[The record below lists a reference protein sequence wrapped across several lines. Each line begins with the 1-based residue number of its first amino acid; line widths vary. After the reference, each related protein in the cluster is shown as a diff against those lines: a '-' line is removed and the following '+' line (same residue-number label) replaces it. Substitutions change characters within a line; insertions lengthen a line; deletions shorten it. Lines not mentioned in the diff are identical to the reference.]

1 MKKIYFLTAALAL
14 VALTAACSKESSV
27 NETPTAKITISANLP
42 DAATK
47 VSFDAAFDA
56 NGKPTG
62 MSHTWEA
69 GDQLLVTDASN
80 PSVTAVFDLVDG
92 IGTANGK
99 FEGEGFVAAS
109 YNVEVIPNG
118 SFATGN
124 AQTQAKDGATDHLK
138 YVAAATGVTDLA
150 SVSLTETSGIIGII
164 AKLPAGAA
172 ATINEL
178 EIETSADDF
187 ATSTKLTVALASQE
201 DADADGIL
209 KVYANVPAGW
219 SVPAGTKMFLRFGS
233 TNADHTVYT
242 RYQEFAAAAEP
253 AEGKFNYM
261 KFNCAHI
268 DQYAGASD
276 AGTKEAPYLIA
287 DKYQMDALHALMQS
301 GETTCFKMIADIDM
315 DGITWI
321 PLNNDGSFDKYID
334 FDGCGHTLSN
344 IATSATA
351 IPEYP
356 SVFGVLNG
364 KLANLNVDHATIIPA
379 GKKAGVIAG
388 YIGSSTSAVDPEVT
402 NVHVTNSTVG
412 TAESRAT
419 NYVGGIAG
427 QIQKDA
433 AKLSNVSIES
443 SSVYGNSSENKTIGG
458 MIAYIKSGATLEK
471 CHSTAYV
478 DARAYVG
485 GIVGFAE
492 APEGKTISIS
502 QCYYDAE
509 TVRST
514 YRYAGG
520 IVGHTTGAGTLIIQD
535 CYVNG
540 DVTAASGW
548 AGGILGDHNKGV
560 TRIYNCYATG
570 AVSAGFGAAGIV
582 GQVNAD
588 GLSIMRCAVF
598 NTSIKATIADEN
610 PHYSS
615 GAVVAYAK
623 EKKMSVNSTYHKS
636 DLIFEECAGNS
647 ENVLPTS
654 NSDVS
659 WLNNSTVEQG
669 AHQYIYCYHGRR
681 TDYLL
686 TLLCQSIYGW
696 DADIW
701 DFSGGR
707 PLLK

>member
-1 MKKIYFLTAALAL
+1 MKKYYILTAALAL
-14 VALTAACSKESSV
+14 VACSKVSPVDEA
-27 NETPTAKITISANLP
+27 PAAKTITISATLSN
-42 DAATK
+42 AATK

-69 GDQLLVTDASN
+69 GDQLLVTDSSN
-80 PSVTAVFDLVDG
+80 PSVSAVFDLVDG

-99 FEGEGFVAAS
+99 FEGAGFAAAS
-109 YNVEVIPNG
+109 YDVEAIPNG
-118 SFATGN
+118 TFATGN

-138 YVAAATGVTDLA
+138 YVAAATGVTDL
-150 SVSLTETSGIIGII
+150 SNVSLTETSGIIGII
-164 AKLPAGAA
+164 AKLPAGVA

-187 ATSTKLTVALASQE
+187 ATSTKLTIALSSQE
-201 DADADGIL
+201 DADSDDIL

-219 SVPAGTKMFLRFGS
+219 TVPAGTKMFLRFGS

-268 DQYAGASD
+268 DQYAGSSD
-276 AGTKEAPYLIA
+276 AGTEAAPYLIA
-287 DKYQMDALHALMQS
+287 DKYQMDAIHALQQS
-301 GETTCFKMIADIDM
+301 GETTYYKMVADIDM

-321 PLNNDGSFDKYID
+321 PLNNDGSYDKYID
-334 FDGCGHTLSN
+334 FDGGNHTLSN
-344 IATSATA
+344 IATSASE

-364 KLANLNVDHATIIPA
+364 KLRNLTVDNATIIPA

-388 YIGSSTSAVDPEVT
+388 YIGSASSAVDPEVT
-402 NVHVTNSTVG
+402 NVHVINSTVG

-433 AKLSNVSIES
+433 AKLSNVTIEN
-443 SSVYGNSSENKTIGG
+443 SSVYGNPSENKTIGG

-492 APEGKTISIS
+492 APEGKSISIS
-502 QCYYDAE
+502 QCYYDAQ
-509 TVRST
+509 TV
-514 YRYAGG
+514 AGG
-520 IVGHTTGAGTLIIQD
+520 IVGHTNGAGTLTIQD

-548 AGGILGDHNKGV
+548 AGSILGDHNKGV
-560 TRIYNCYATG
+560 TRINNCYATG

-623 EKKMSVNSTYHKS
+623 EKKMSVNSTYRKS

-654 NSDVS
+654 NSGIS
-659 WLNNSTVEQG
+659 WLNDSTVEQG

-686 TLLCQSIYGW
+686 TLLAQSIYGW

-701 DFSGGR
+701 DFSGSR